1 MNNETNINPNVE
13 TNQMATPV
21 TPEQVPVTSTQPI
34 EEYAVEGIPEVAA
47 PAPAVPVEVPTTPV
61 ETLVPETMAPAITE
75 IATAPVEVAPVAAVP
90 QQAPVAPEAVQ
101 TTTEPAPAVPVEVPA
116 TQVETL
122 VPETMAPAITEIA
135 TAPVEVA
142 PVTPVEAPVA
152 TIPQQV
158 PVVPETVPMAVP
170 VAQETAPLPAVS
182 VPTIETKPPVEVAS
196 NNFADF
202 QMPETPTTPVTTVPE
217 TASPAQTA
225 PVAGEIV
232 GETKKGNKSL
242 FIVLAIIAVIII
254 IVGIVGFAL
263 SKVSGSDSNK
273 KEPNTPAQKTQ
284 NDITCSYDNVIR
296 TINVHS
302 EAIIKVE
309 EDGSVSKVDYTHTY
323 TASDQSALN
332 EQHLAAIEYC
342 ATPGVETKLGKD
354 TQCELKEGKIIIT
367 AYLEGES
374 DKTKDDYKTA
384 LITQG
389 FVCD

>member
-13 TNQMATPV
+13 TNQMAAPV

-34 EEYAVEGIPEVAA
+34 EEYAVEGIPEIAA
-47 PAPAVPVEVPTTPV
+47 P
-61 ETLVPETMAPAITE
+61 
-75 IATAPVEVAPVAAVP
+75 
-90 QQAPVAPEAVQ
+90 APVAPEAMQ

-122 VPETMAPAITEIA
+122 VPETMAPAIAEIA

-142 PVTPVEAPVA
+142 PVAAV
-152 TIPQQV
+152 PQQV

-170 VAQETAPLPAVS
+170 VVQENAPAPLPAVS

-217 TASPAQTA
+217 TALPAQTA

-263 SKVSGSDSNK
+263 SKESGSDSNK

-342 ATPGVETKLGKD
+342 ATPGAETKLGKD

-384 LITQG
+384 LTTQG

>member
-47 PAPAVPVEVPTTPV
+47 PAPAVPVEVPTTP
-61 ETLVPETMAPAITE
+61 
-75 IATAPVEVAPVAAVP
+75 
-90 QQAPVAPEAVQ
+90 
-101 TTTEPAPAVPVEVPA
+101 
-116 TQVETL
+116 VETL

>member
-13 TNQMATPV
+13 TNQMAAPV

-34 EEYAVEGIPEVAA
+34 EEYAVEGIPEIAA
-47 PAPAVPVEVPTTPV
+47 PAPSVPVEVPTTQV

-101 TTTEPAPAVPVEVPA
+101 TTTEPAPVVPVEVPA

-122 VPETMAPAITEIA
+122 VPETMAPAIAEIA

-142 PVTPVEAPVA
+142 PVAA
-152 TIPQQV
+152 IPQQV
-158 PVVPETVPMAVP
+158 PVVPETVPMAVS

-225 PVAGEIV
+225 QVAGEIV
-232 GETKKGNKSL
+232 GENKKGNKTL

>member
-75 IATAPVEVAPVAAVP
+75 IATAPVEVAPVAAVT
-90 QQAPVAPEAVQ
+90 QQ
-101 TTTEPAPAVPVEVPA
+101 APAVPVEVPA

-122 VPETMAPAITEIA
+122 VPETMAPAIAEIA
-135 TAPVEVA
+135 TAPVEA
-142 PVTPVEAPVA
+142 TPVTPVEAPVA
-152 TIPQQV
+152 AVPQQV

>member
-13 TNQMATPV
+13 TNQMAAPV

-47 PAPAVPVEVPTTPV
+47 PAPAVPVEVPTTQV

-75 IATAPVEVAPVAAVP
+75 IATAPVEVAPVATVP

-101 TTTEPAPAVPVEVPA
+101 TTTEPAPVVPVEVPA

-122 VPETMAPAITEIA
+122 VPETMAPAIAEIA

-142 PVTPVEAPVA
+142 PVAA
-152 TIPQQV
+152 IPQQV
-158 PVVPETVPMAVP
+158 LVVPETVPMAVP

-263 SKVSGSDSNK
+263 SKESGSDSNK

-354 TQCELKEGKIIIT
+354 TRCELKEGKIIIT